1 MITVDW
7 LGLLLGLLLGL
18 VVSSVFFI
26 GLAWGMRVALASN
39 SPNRKLLLSF
49 ILRLGLLLGVGFGLA
64 TVTSTLWPLLGYALA
79 YFMVRFIAVRRAK
92 MEISDATHAR

>member
-1 MITVDW
+1 MIAVDW

-26 GLAWGMRVALASN
+26 GLAWGMKLALASN

-49 ILRLGLLLGVGFGLA
+49 LLRLSLLLSVGFGLTA
-64 TVTSTLWPLLGYALA
+64 VTTTLWPLLGYALA
-79 YFMVRFIAVRRAK
+79 YFIVRFIAIRRAK
-92 MEISDATHAR
+92 MEISDAAHAR